1 MATLHAAFMG
11 LERRIA
17 PALAFAAVAVG
28 ACLLAAVAI
37 AGVTVYQND
46 FSSRAEAKELEHSD
60 GKHCDKRWRRKSEA
74 VLVQVNRG
82 SGSCAY
88 RPSVVGDQDGPDHD
102 FLVRA
107 KVLKATPKGL
117 RRTSYLGIAVRSG
130 KRSGYQLR
138 VFPKKHQYLLRRV
151 PSGGGGG
158 FPKQGNSRA
167 VKGVGK
173 VNVLR
178 LRAFGNTVTAKVN
191 GRRVAQVSDS
201 NAAEVAGRKLEV
213 FAGQKRKTRKDTVAS
228 LDNVK
233 LQVPN
238 P

>member
-1 MATLHAAFMG
+1 MG
-11 LERRIA
+11 SDRRIA
-17 PALAFAAVAVG
+17 PAVVLVAAIAGLCLVAG
-28 ACLLAAVAI
+28 VAI
-37 AGVTVYQND
+37 AGVTVYKND
-46 FSSRAEAKELEHSD
+46 FSGRAEAKELQHSD

-74 VLVQVNRG
+74 ILVQVNRG
-82 SGSCAY
+82 SGSCAF
-88 RPSVVGDQDGPDHD
+88 RPPVAGDRNGPDHD
-102 FLVRA
+102 LQAKA
-107 KVLKATPKGL
+107 KVLKATPKGI

-158 FPKQGNSRA
+158 FPKQGKSRS
-167 VKGVGK
+167 VKGAGK

-191 GRRVAQVSDS
+191 GRRVAQVRDS

-213 FAGQKRKTRKDTVAS
+213 FAGQKRRTRKDTLAS

>member
-1 MATLHAAFMG
+1 MG
-11 LERRIA
+11 PDRRIA
-17 PALAFAAVAVG
+17 PAVVLAAAVA
-28 ACLLAAVAI
+28 CLCLVAGVAI
-37 AGVTVYQND
+37 AGVTVYKNN
-46 FSSRAEAKELEHSD
+46 FSGKPEAKELQHSD
-60 GKHCDKRWRRKSEA
+60 GKHCDKRWRKKSEA
-74 VLVQVNRG
+74 ILVQVNRG
-82 SGSCAY
+82 PGSCAY
-88 RPSVVGDQDGPDHD
+88 RPPVAGDRDGPNHD
-102 FLVRA
+102 LQARA

-138 VFPKKHQYLLRRV
+138 VFPKKHQYLVRRV

-158 FPKQGNSRA
+158 FPKQGTSRA
-167 VKGVGK
+167 VKGPGK

-191 GRRVAQVSDS
+191 GRRVAQVTDS
-201 NAAEVAGRKLEV
+201 NAAEVAGRKLDV
-213 FAGQKRKTRKDTVAS
+213 FVGQKRRTRKDVVAS
-228 LDNVK
+228 IDNVR